1 MNWFSSVS
9 PMPMTVTS
17 TMSTTMGASE
27 SKPTTYKE
35 QKSDATTLDASSSL
49 GKDDFLRLLVT
60 QLTYQDPIN
69 PVADQEFI
77 AQLAQF
83 SALEQMYNVA
93 AQIERL
99 ADIQLLTGGMGQAAS
114 LLGRTVVLFDAELGD
129 TVEGVVEAVRL
140 EDGMPTLVVGGRRF
154 SLYDIIEVRGSE

>member
-83 SALEQMYNVA
+83 SALEQMHNVA
-93 AQIERL
+93 RQVERL
-99 ADIQLLTGGMGQAAS
+99 ADVQLVTGGMAQAAS
-114 LLGRTVVLFDAELGD
+114 LLGRTVVLFDADTGG
-129 TVEGVVEAVRL
+129 TVEGAVEAVRL
-140 EDGMPTLVVGGRRF
+140 EEGLPVLIVNGRRF
-154 SLYDIIEVRGSE
+154 SLFDIVEVRQSA

>member
-1 MNWFSSVS
+1 
-9 PMPMTVTS
+9 
-17 TMSTTMGASE
+17 TMGASE

-49 GKDDFLRLLVT
+49 GKDDFLRLLVA

-69 PVADQEFI
+69 PEADQEYI
-77 AQLAQF
+77 AELAQF
-83 SALEQMYNVA
+83 SALEQMYHVA
-93 AQIERL
+93 AHIVRKG
-99 ADIQLLTGGMGQAAS
+99 DIQLLTGGMGQAAS

-140 EDGMPTLVVGGRRF
+140 EDGMPTLVV
-154 SLYDIIEVRGSE
+154 